1 MNTITDY
8 LTHDHRRCDDLFVTA
23 ENHVCKQAW
32 SEASTC
38 FSQFRAGIEHH
49 FEMEEQV
56 LFPAFE
62 QKTGSTE
69 GPTEIMRNEHRQI
82 RAIIEMLMK
91 SLALQEK
98 DEYLGHSETMNIMIQ
113 QHNMKEE
120 NILYPMTDQLLGKIQ
135 PDMIDAMNK
144 LDTGG

>member
-1 MNTITDY
+1 
-8 LTHDHRRCDDLFVTA
+8 
-23 ENHVCKQAW
+23 
-32 SEASTC
+32 
-38 FSQFRAGIEHH
+38 
-49 FEMEEQV
+49 MEEQV